1 MRKLEMMQRLAN
13 REAARLDVTFP
24 VRVRWA
30 GYENGRRALGR
41 STIAHAHASKGD
53 PEHGMICIRRGL
65 STGEWRHTIK
75 HEVAHF
81 APGSHRHG
89 PGFLKARAKQG
100 DRYAKAAL
108 RKAGLMRC

>member
-1 MRKLEMMQRLAN
+1 
-13 REAARLDVTFP
+13 
-24 VRVRWA
+24 
-30 GYENGRRALGR
+30 
-41 STIAHAHASKGD
+41 
-53 PEHGMICIRRGL
+53 MICIRRGL
-65 STGEWRHTIK
+65 STGVWRHTIK

-108 RKAGLMRC
+108 RKAGLMRCAKHVWLLDRERSRKVTRTGIAVTYGATCRQCGREI